1 MVKIKKWTNVS
12 FITSRRVE
20 RSTNDV
26 ESKIVVPCG
35 CVKQQLNVKLM
46 SNIRVI
52 FLRDLQRNREA
63 ESPNTKKQY
72 SDEREKRS
80 GGLNKV

>member
-26 ESKIVVPCG
+26 KSKIVVPCG

-52 FLRDLQRNREA
+52 FLRDLQRSRKSEH
-63 ESPNTKKQY
+63 KKTI
-72 SDEREKRS
+72 
-80 GGLNKV
+80 